1 VTKYAIDGSNV
12 LLGLRLNK
20 KPSDRLFARLLHAL
34 RERGTDFQLFFDNSI
49 QGHMAR
55 QGLATEWNTLLSA
68 LNDAGINPTFAP
80 RADTLIGTFCRTNSA
95 WLINS
100 NDKIDS
106 WNENEKPKQI
116 HRAKVHRNRNSL
128 QLALIDD
135 ATGRFIFR
143 TSANESFEFG
153 GIRFPDLNMHQAVV
167 EPLIAADSQYA
178 SVAAEGTLLV
188 LALDASG
195 SMSER
200 NSYDGRPK
208 TEHLNEVVKS
218 AIARL
223 RNSRIGEGLYIA
235 ILRFEND
242 VTPLLCSTGTMFS
255 SVNDWFATLDTFD
268 YLRGVTLGQTNIRL
282 ALQRSKELFQDT
294 ISDSDSVSALA
305 DNWRAALVLI
315 TDGNHYVQR
324 DDGTYET
331 EDNVAPQ
338 ALNIHEGLSGLIG
351 GRIDVGC
358 VGIGTDVNR
367 NLLVNIASPCTPT
380 QHGMAAR
387 AGIRDLLVD
396 DRLCILVDS
405 KSDKFGVA
413 IRTFIDVASGSG

>member
-1 VTKYAIDGSNV
+1 MKYAIDGSNV
-12 LLGLRLNK
+12 LLGLRLNR

-49 QGHMAR
+49 QSHMTR
-55 QGLATEWNTLLSA
+55 EGLGTEWNNLLSA
-68 LNDAGINPTFAP
+68 LHAAGIRPTFAA
-80 RADTLIGTFCRTNSA
+80 RADRLIGTFCHTNGA
-95 WLINS
+95 WLLNS

-106 WNENEKPKQI
+106 WRENERPSHI
-116 HRAKVHRNRNSL
+116 HRARVHRNRNLL

-135 ATGRFIFR
+135 ATGKFVFR
-143 TSANESFEFG
+143 ASANEAFEFG
-153 GIRFPDLNMHQAVV
+153 GITFPSVSAQHTVI
-167 EPLIAADSQYA
+167 EPLISPDTQYP

-195 SMSER
+195 SMGEK

-208 TEHLNEVVKS
+208 TDHLNEVVIS
-218 AIARL
+218 AITRL
-223 RNSRIGEGLYIA
+223 RNSRIAEGLYIA

-242 VTPLLCSTGTMFS
+242 VTPLLCSTGTVFS
-255 SVNDWFATLDTFD
+255 SVNDWFNTLGTFD

-294 ISDSDSVSALA
+294 ISDADSVTALA

-315 TDGNHYVQR
+315 TDGNHYVER
-324 DDGTYET
+324 EDGTYET
-331 EDNVAPQ
+331 DDNVAHQ

-367 NLLVNIASPCTPT
+367 DLLVNVASQCTPT
-380 QHGMAAR
+380 QRGMAAR
-387 AGIRDLLVD
+387 AGIGGLLLE

-405 KSDKFGVA
+405 NSDKFGVA